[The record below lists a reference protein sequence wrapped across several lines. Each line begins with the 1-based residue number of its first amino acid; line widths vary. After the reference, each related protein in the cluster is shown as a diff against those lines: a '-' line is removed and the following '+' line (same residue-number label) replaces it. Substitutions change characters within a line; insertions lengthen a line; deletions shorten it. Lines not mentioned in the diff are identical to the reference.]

1 MTILLNWSGHDTLL
15 FPAAGILILDIAC
28 IYTVAEYKPI
38 ACLQSKRDFK
48 NFVNNIILL
57 F

>member
-28 IYTVAEYKPI
+28 IYTVAVCEPI
-38 ACLQSKRDFK
+38 ACLQSKRVACTF
-48 NFVNNIILL
+48 
-57 F
+57 